1 MEYAADAS
9 PDKRCYRVNCDK
21 IARVLPA
28 FKPQWDA
35 KKGARELYETYKRVG
50 LTLEEFEGP
59 KFQRIGHIRKLIE
72 DGIIDSSL
80 RHTTPQRE
88 SAGLNPA

>member
-1 MEYAADAS
+1 
-9 PDKRCYRVNCDK
+9 VNCDK
-21 IARVLPA
+21 IARVLPK

-35 KKGARELYETYKRVG
+35 KKGARELYDVYKKVG

-80 RHTTPQRE
+80 RYTAQR
-88 SAGLNPA
+88 AKVPA